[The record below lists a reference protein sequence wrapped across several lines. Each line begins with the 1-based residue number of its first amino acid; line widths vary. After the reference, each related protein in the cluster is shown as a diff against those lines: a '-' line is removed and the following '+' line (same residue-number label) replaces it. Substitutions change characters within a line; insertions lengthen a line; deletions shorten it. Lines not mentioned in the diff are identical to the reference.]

1 MNDHTAPNGKCE
13 KAAPIGSNFPVLK
26 GYADLSVY
34 TFGMDLNL
42 SGRVAIVTGAS
53 RGIGRAI
60 AETLAAEGM
69 NIAVAARSKDQLHD
83 LARSVKTDCL
93 IQAVDLRTPDAP
105 AAVVEATINRFGR
118 IDLLVNNA
126 GATKRGDF
134 LELTDADWED
144 GFALKFFGAMR
155 LSRAAWKHLQAS
167 NGTIIN
173 IIGIGGRTGS
183 AEFAIGGTVNAAFRL
198 LTKALAD
205 RGVKDGVRVNA
216 INPGSIKTERLALR
230 LKTFADAQG
239 IEVSRAETEMTKA
252 SGVSRFGEPAEVAAA
267 VAFLASSRCGFCHGA
282 LLDVDGGQ
290 TRTL

>member
-1 MNDHTAPNGKCE
+1 
-13 KAAPIGSNFPVLK
+13 
-26 GYADLSVY
+26 
-34 TFGMDLNL
+34 MDLKL
-42 SGRVAIVTGAS
+42 SGHVAIVTGAS

-60 AETLAAEGM
+60 AETLAAEGVK
-69 NIAVAARSKDQLHD
+69 ISAAARSKDQLED
-83 LARSVKTDCL
+83 LAKSITTECL
-93 IQAVDLRTPDAP
+93 VQAVDLRKPEAA
-105 AAVVEATINRFGR
+105 AAVVDATVAKFGR

-134 LELTDADWED
+134 FELTDADWDD

-167 NGTIIN
+167 KGSIVN

-183 AEFAIGGTVNAAFRL
+183 AEFAIGGSVNAACRL

-216 INPGSIKTERLALR
+216 INPGSIKTERLDIR
-230 LKTFADAQG
+230 LKRFAAEEG
-239 IEVSRAETEMTKA
+239 IDLSKAEQEMAKA
-252 SGVSRFGEPAEVAAA
+252 SGVARFGQPSEIAAA
-267 VAFLASSRCGFCHGA
+267 VAFLASPQCGFCHAA
-282 LLDVDGGQ
+282 LLDIDGGQ